1 MICYPNG
8 VPNQVD
14 GSEPEV
20 KQIIQRVLQNLDMW
34 GLRVS
39 LLELQLLF
47 KQATTQ
53 AVRTAREPEQYQSIK
68 KKMSERPII
77 ENVIRLCNNTY
88 QFQPDMG
95 GGGLV
100 M

>member
-53 AVRTAREPEQYQSIK
+53 AVRAAREPEQYQSI

-77 ENVIRLCNNTY
+77 ENVI
-88 QFQPDMG
+88 
-95 GGGLV
+95 
-100 M
+100 